1 MATNPFRLV
10 ASASERVDVAVV
22 VVAATAASANFGQTI
37 YPAMLLANAGC
48 WIVNAACLMLSWLQR
63 PEF

>member
-10 ASASERVDVAVV
+10 ASASERV
-22 VVAATAASANFGQTI
+22 VVAATAASANFAQTI

-48 WIVNAACLMLSWLQR
+48 RMPHAACRMPHALLAAAS
-63 PEF
+63 

>member
-10 ASASERVDVAVV
+10 ASASERVVVAV
-22 VVAATAASANFGQTI
+22 AAAAASANFAQTI

-48 WIVNAACLMLSWLQR
+48 RMPHAACRMPHALLAAAS
-63 PEF
+63 